1 MFPLEL
7 FEQGMNLHPDLRIKP
22 SGGLVQKDELR
33 IVDQSQSQ
41 RQPLFLTAGKRT
53 VEGIP
58 LFFQLQTLQQL
69 IQVHVAGVERREH
82 LHGFVD
88 AYLLRQVRRLQANP
102 DAVLELLPLPVGI
115 KAENR
120 DLTSRARTQPFQNL
134 HRRRLARAIWSEQT
148 KNFSRL
154 DLKVD
159 SFNGVHVAIRLLQ
172 TLHRDRWPRVHTG
185 MDRLPKN
192 VDSSQSC
199 NMRLRHEPF

>member
-69 IQVHVAGVERREH
+69 IQVHVAGVERRDR

-88 AYLLRQVRRLQANP
+88 ADLDRKSTRLNSSP
-102 DAVLELLPLPVGI
+102 DA
-115 KAENR
+115 AR
-120 DLTSRARTQPFQNL
+120 RAR
-134 HRRRLARAIWSEQT
+134 
-148 KNFSRL
+148 
-154 DLKVD
+154 
-159 SFNGVHVAIRLLQ
+159 
-172 TLHRDRWPRVHTG
+172 
-185 MDRLPKN
+185 
-192 VDSSQSC
+192 
-199 NMRLRHEPF
+199 